1 MKGTIKKKF
10 EDKGFGFISVEGQ
23 EDDVFFFGGD
33 CEDEF
38 DGYAEMSEGDKV
50 EFEITE
56 GRKGEK
62 AINVTVT
69 ESAAYESIEADEDAD
84 EDMLA

>member
-1 MKGTIKKKF
+1 MN
-10 EDKGFGFISVEGQ
+10 
-23 EDDVFFFGGD
+23 
-33 CEDEF
+33 
-38 DGYAEMSEGDKV
+38 EGDKV

-56 GRKGEK
+56 GRKGDK